1 MREILL
7 CSNTPGA
14 LYDVGEILLNTGS
27 FEVLDFEKGIDN
39 AAAAVR
45 LATPSLLI
53 VNLSDFE
60 SNSYVSLLSLT
71 SELRELP
78 ILVYGTTLEYTQFN
92 AMYMGSS
99 IAQLEKPCEV
109 SKVIRTVSRALGM
122 TDNEADSLIEILAQK
137 GRRDRIHV
145 LVVDDNAILL
155 RSLKTILQQ
164 EYRVTLAKTG
174 EGALKAISKEVP
186 DVVIL
191 DYEMP
196 EMNGYE
202 VLKRIREDEN
212 TRNLKVIFLTGV
224 SDRQHIAEVMKL
236 DPSGYLLKPVNNK
249 TLFSAI
255 EATVAE

>member
-45 LATPSLLI
+45 LATPDLLI

-60 SNSYVSLLSLT
+60 SNSYVSLLGLST
-71 SELRELP
+71 ELKDLP
-78 ILVYGTTLEYTQFN
+78 VLVYGTTLEYTQFN
-92 AMYMGSS
+92 AMYMGST
-99 IAQLEKPCEV
+99 IAQLEKPAEV
-109 SKVIRTVSRALGM
+109 SKVVRTVARALDM
-122 TDNEADSLIEILAQK
+122 TDEESDSIIEVLRSK
-137 GRRDRIHV
+137 GKKDRSHV

-164 EYRVTLAKTG
+164 EYRVTLAKSG
-174 EGALKAISKEVP
+174 EGALKAISREVP
-186 DVVIL
+186 DVVLL

-196 EMNGYE
+196 EMNGHE
-202 VLKRIREDEN
+202 VLQKIREDEK
-212 TRNLKVIFLTGV
+212 TRDLKVIFLTGV
-224 SDRQHIAEVMKL
+224 SDRNHIAEVMKL

-249 TLFSAI
+249 TLFAAI
-255 EATVAE
+255 EATIAE